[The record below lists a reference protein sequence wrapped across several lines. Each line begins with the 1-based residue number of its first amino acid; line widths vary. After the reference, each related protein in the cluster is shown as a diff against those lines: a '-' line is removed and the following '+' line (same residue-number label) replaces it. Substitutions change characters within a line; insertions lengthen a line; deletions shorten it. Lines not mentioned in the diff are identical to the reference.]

1 MSPCAPFMP
10 ESHPGMGGLRAVQSI
25 SSMAY
30 QVLARKYRPQR
41 FADVVGQDHV
51 TVTLTNALAQ
61 DRIAHGYIFSGHRGI
76 GKTTIARILAMSLN
90 CRNPIGSPARP
101 TVEPCQLCESCTEV
115 RAGNAVDVIEI
126 DAATNRGIDEI
137 RELRDAARYAPARDR
152 YKIYILDEAHQITD
166 AAFNALLKTLEEPP
180 AHIIFMMATTQPEDI
195 PQTVRSRCQ
204 HFSFHA
210 VKLADILGQLRSIA
224 AAEEV
229 IANESALALLAEAG
243 DGSMRDALSI
253 MDQAIASAPIEPSA
267 DGTEGHARL
276 DDAQIRELMG
286 SVPNAVFERIFDSVN
301 ANNSAEVMTSAN
313 QLLDAGNSPAQLA
326 RQSVRYLRNALI
338 AKIAELSPEG
348 ESAEGIGSELLQISP
363 DEQRRAA
370 RTAALFSEEEL
381 SRFLQVMLRTFDELG
396 YRQEQRFHFELG
408 LLKLVH
414 LRRLLPIE
422 EALSQL
428 PTPKPGAPSMTGSHP
443 GMGGRITTKPGA
455 PSMPESHPGM
465 GGKATSKPGAPSTTK
480 SGAPSMPESHP
491 GMGGKTASAPAI
503 SPFQQDKLRRRPEI
517 SAPIPI
523 SAVSPQPIPETRGAN
538 AVALAA
544 SAEPPPAPHSAL
556 ETLPIPTPAPGL
568 LPESMPLTA
577 PSRVE
582 DRIERQPDVALPTP
596 VFETTAALAS
606 PFAPHAAAQ
615 PAAESPALNS
625 DAAAMAQRAVVEA
638 LADASQ
644 TSAAEALADAA
655 WTIAGGE
662 ARVQTALS
670 KTMLPVVINPDAE
683 RIARAA
689 LRDAGILK
697 LTLLPAAAA
706 AVAKKSRPAR
716 TGSVQA
722 KALEHPMVQ
731 QAQKLFAAEI
741 QTVIDLREPD

>member
-1 MSPCAPFMP
+1 MP
-10 ESHPGMGGLRAVQSI
+10 
-25 SSMAY
+25 Y

-51 TVTLTNALAQ
+51 TITLTNALLQ
-61 DRIAHGYIFSGHRGI
+61 NRIAHGYIFSGHRGI

-101 TVEPCQLCESCTEV
+101 TAEPCEVCDSCTEI

-137 RELRDAARYAPARDR
+137 RELRDAARYAPSRDR

-180 AHIIFMMATTQPEDI
+180 DHIVFMMATTQPEDI

-210 VKLADILGQLRSIA
+210 VKLLDILGQLRSIA
-224 AAEEV
+224 AAEGV
-229 IANESALALLAEAG
+229 IADESALSLLAEAG

-267 DGTEGHARL
+267 DGTGGHARL
-276 DDAQIRELMG
+276 DAAQIRELMG
-286 SVPNAVFERIFDSVN
+286 TVPNAVFERILEAVN
-301 ANNSAEVMTSAN
+301 ANNSAEVMTAAN
-313 QLLDAGNSPAQLA
+313 QLLDAGNSAAQLA
-326 RQSVRYLRNALI
+326 RQCVRYLRNALI
-338 AKIAELSPEG
+338 AKIAGLGVDG
-348 ESAEGIGSELLQISP
+348 ESAEGVGNELLQISP

-428 PTPKPGAPSMTGSHP
+428 PIA
-443 GMGGRITTKPGA
+443 
-455 PSMPESHPGM
+455 
-465 GGKATSKPGAPSTTK
+465 KPGAPST
-480 SGAPSMPESHP
+480 PESHP
-491 GMGGKTASAPAI
+491 GMGGKTAAKPGAPSMTGPHPGMGGRPAAVPTRPAF
-503 SPFQQDKLRRRPEI
+503 SPFEQDKLRRRPEM

-523 SAVSPQPIPETRGAN
+523 SAGVPSMTGSHPVMGGLPPSSAAVSTPIPETRGAN
-538 AVALAA
+538 AVAAR
-544 SAEPPPAPHSAL
+544 PAI
-556 ETLPIPTPAPGL
+556 ETLPTPTPAPVL

-596 VFETTAALAS
+596 VFETTAELAS
-606 PFAPHAAAQ
+606 PFTPHAAAKH
-615 PAAESPALNS
+615 AAGSPALNS
-625 DAAAMAQRAVVEA
+625 DAAAMAQHAVVEA
-638 LADASQ
+638 LAAAKQS
-644 TSAAEALADAA
+644 SAADAMADAA
-655 WTIAGGE
+655 WTLANNE

-683 RIARAA
+683 KIARTA

-697 LTLLPAAAA
+697 LTLFPAAATHA
-706 AVAKKSRPAR
+706 AAKKSRPAR

-731 QAQKLFAAEI
+731 QAQKLFAAEL
-741 QTVIDLREPD
+741 QTVIDLRESD